1 MKKISIIALV
11 LVLVL
16 SFTGCTNKEM
26 KLYSAFDKA
35 QEVTSMESDTD
46 IAFTLNTIGF
56 SQEDQNSMQ
65 MVQQML
71 KDSKIK
77 LHQKMLQNEEK
88 TIAKAKVDADVT
100 FGGMTMNTQ
109 VWVDTDLSGKTP
121 KIVEVIKLPPMA
133 MAAAPEFQNKEYIVY
148 NFNEMM
154 DMNQSEDVDFSKLM
168 NSSKELQPKL
178 TKFLRDYM
186 KQFNAKLDMV
196 TYKGEQS
203 VDGKNVAIYELKLDD
218 SALKKLVRY
227 STNNF
232 LENEAGLRF
241 MKDYMDTAVAMTE
254 VTDTEKETAKE
265 ELQEG
270 FEEFKNNIP
279 QMKEKI
285 NLFMDAFDDVKI
297 LGDNGIVIEY
307 MINED
312 GYIVNEKGAIDLNID
327 LAAMQKAF
335 NKLDKNKVNSLPQKT
350 GVFKIALN
358 FNSKIYNINQNIEI
372 EKPVLTIENTLYF
385 SDMIKSTLQSVE
397 PAENINGEA
406 VEQ

>member
-1 MKKISIIALV
+1 
-11 LVLVL
+11 
-16 SFTGCTNKEM
+16 M

>member
-100 FGGMTMNTQ
+100 FDGMTMNTQ

-218 SALKKLVRY
+218 SALKKLARY

>member
-1 MKKISIIALV
+1 MKKIAIIALA

-26 KLYSAFDKA
+26 KLYSAFEKA
-35 QEVTSMESDTD
+35 QGITSMESDTD
-46 IAFTLNTIGF
+46 ITFTLNATGF
-56 SQEDQNSMQ
+56 SQEDQDSIQ

-71 KDSKIK
+71 KDSKIN
-77 LHQKMLQNEEK
+77 LHQKMMRNEEK

-121 KIVEVIKLPPMA
+121 QIIEVIKVPPML
-133 MAAAPEFQNKEYIVY
+133 MAGVPEFQNKEYIVY

-154 DMNQSEDVDFSKLM
+154 EMNKSKDVDFSKLM
-168 NSSKELQPKL
+168 GVSKELQPKL

-186 KQFNAKLDMV
+186 KQFNAKLEMV
-196 TYKGEQS
+196 TYKGKES
-203 VDGKNVAIYELKLDD
+203 IDGKNVAIYELKLDD
-218 SALKKLVRY
+218 SALKRLVRY
-227 STNNF
+227 SANNF
-232 LENEAGLRF
+232 LENEETLKF
-241 MKDYMDTAVAMTE
+241 MKDYMNTVLAITE
-254 VTDTEKETAKE
+254 ATDAEKETAKE
-265 ELQEG
+265 EMEEG
-270 FEEFKNNIP
+270 FEELKNNIP

-285 NLFMDAFDDVKI
+285 NLFMNAFDDVKV

-312 GYIVNEKGAIDLNID
+312 GYIINEKGAIDLNID

-335 NKLDKNKVNSLPQKT
+335 DKLDQNKTNSLPQKT
-350 GVFKIALN
+350 GVFKIGLN

-372 EKPVLTIENTLYF
+372 EKPALTIENTLYF
-385 SDMIKSTLQSVE
+385 SDMIKSAVQSVE
-397 PAENINGEA
+397 PIEVVDEGV